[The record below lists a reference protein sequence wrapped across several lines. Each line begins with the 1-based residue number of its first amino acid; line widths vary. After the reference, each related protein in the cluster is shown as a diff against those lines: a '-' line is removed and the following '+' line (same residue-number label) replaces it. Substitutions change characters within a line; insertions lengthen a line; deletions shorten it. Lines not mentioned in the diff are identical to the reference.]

1 MSLLPPRLRPTRK
14 TLLRAGFACI
24 AAAMTALAP
33 VAATA
38 QDDDANSQSVIR
50 DTEVEAFLKTNTRPV
65 LTAAGLDPDKVHY
78 LIIASD
84 ELNAFSTFHLIIGIN
99 TGLIMAADNPNQL
112 FGVVAHETG
121 HLSGGHMMRTDEI
134 EAAGRAPMAIS
145 LGLGIIALLARAP
158 EVGAGLMASSP
169 GFGEL
174 NELHYMQTEESAADV
189 AGVKAME
196 KAGMS
201 GKGLEDFLYKFRDVE
216 TFSHA
221 EQYKFFQ
228 THPLS
233 RERIEAL
240 DAFVKK
246 QPHYNT
252 PDDPKVIEQFSIIKA
267 KLIGFM
273 ANPIKTYQL
282 YPDSDTSYAARY
294 ARAIATYKSGQW
306 DDALA
311 KVDDLIKEQPDNPY
325 LWELKG
331 QIYFE
336 TGRPKLAKPAHEKS
350 VALMPDAAL
359 LQLNLGQTL
368 IAIGDKD
375 DLNEAVTHLQ
385 QSVKSE
391 DDDSFAWQQLAQ
403 AYDGLGDAGNARLA
417 TAEAQFCDEDY
428 DAART
433 SAVWSQ
439 KYFKPDSPEVRRAR
453 DIVMATSSELG
464 VPVVEGETHRKRPQ
478 S

>member
-1 MSLLPPRLRPTRK
+1 MSLTSPRK
-14 TLLRAGFACI
+14 TFLRTG
-24 AAAMTALAP
+24 AAWLAAVLTLAAP
-33 VAATA
+33 VAAPA
-38 QDDDANSQSVIR
+38 QDIDPNSQAVIR
-50 DTEVEAFLKTNTRPV
+50 DTEVESFLKANTRPV
-65 LTAAGLDPDKVHY
+65 LSAAGLDPDKVHY
-78 LIIASD
+78 LLIASED
-84 ELNAFSTFHLIIGIN
+84 LNAFSTFRLVIGLN

-112 FGVVAHETG
+112 FGVISHETG

-134 EAAGRAPMAIS
+134 ERAGRAPMAIS

-158 EVGAGLMASSP
+158 QAGAGLMASST

-174 NELHYMQTEESAADV
+174 NMLHYMQTEESAADV

-201 GKGLEDFLYKFRDVE
+201 GKGLVDFFYKFRNVE

-221 EQYKFFQ
+221 DRYEFFS

-233 RERIEAL
+233 RERIQAL
-240 DAFVKK
+240 TDFVKK

-252 PDDPKVIEQFSIIKA
+252 PDDPKVIEQFNIIKA
-267 KLIGFM
+267 KLVGFM
-273 ANPIKTYQL
+273 DDPIKTYQL
-282 YPDSDTSYAARY
+282 YPETDTSFAARY
-294 ARAIATYKSGQW
+294 ARAIATYKGGQW
-306 DDALA
+306 DAALA
-311 KVDDLIKEQPDNPY
+311 KIDDLIKEQPDNPY

-350 VALMPDAAL
+350 VELMPQAAL

-375 DLNEAVTHLQ
+375 DLNEAVAHLQ
-385 QSVKSE
+385 KSVQYE
-391 DDDSFAWQQLAQ
+391 EDDSFAWQQLAQ
-403 AYDGLGDAGNARLA
+403 AYDALKDPGNARLA
-417 TAEAQFCDEDY
+417 TAEAQFYDDDL

-439 KYFKPDSPEVRRAR
+439 KYFKPDSPEFRRAR

-464 VPVVEGETHRKRPQ
+464 VPAVEGETRSHRPK

>member
-1 MSLLPPRLRPTRK
+1 
-14 TLLRAGFACI
+14 
-24 AAAMTALAP
+24 
-33 VAATA
+33 
-38 QDDDANSQSVIR
+38 
-50 DTEVEAFLKTNTRPV
+50 
-65 LTAAGLDPDKVHY
+65 
-78 LIIASD
+78 
-84 ELNAFSTFHLIIGIN
+84 
-99 TGLIMAADNPNQL
+99 
-112 FGVVAHETG
+112 
-121 HLSGGHMMRTDEI
+121 MMRTDEI
-134 EAAGRAPMAIS
+134 ERAGRAPMAIS
-145 LGLGIIALLARAP
+145 LGLGIIAMLARAP
-158 EVGAGLMASSP
+158 QAGAGLMASST

-174 NELHYMQTEESAADV
+174 NMLHYMQTEESAADV

-201 GKGLEDFLYKFRDVE
+201 GKGLVDFFYKFRNVE

-221 EQYKFFQ
+221 DRYEFFS

-233 RERIEAL
+233 RERIQAL
-240 DAFVKK
+240 TDFVKK

-252 PDDPKVIEQFSIIKA
+252 PDDPKVVEQFNIIKA
-267 KLIGFM
+267 KLVGFM
-273 ANPIKTYQL
+273 DDPVKTYQL
-282 YPDSDTSYAARY
+282 YPETDTSFAARY
-294 ARAIATYKSGQW
+294 ARAIATYKGGQW
-306 DDALA
+306 DAALA
-311 KVDDLIKEQPDNPY
+311 KLDDLIKEQPDNPY

-350 VALMPDAAL
+350 VELAPQAAL

-375 DLNEAVTHLQ
+375 NLTEAVEHLKK
-385 QSVKSE
+385 SVE
-391 DDDSFAWQQLAQ
+391 AEEDDSFAWQQLAQ
-403 AYDGLGDAGNARLA
+403 AYDALGKPGNARLA
-417 TAEAQFCDEDY
+417 TAEAQFYDDDL

-439 KYFKPDSPEVRRAR
+439 KYFQPDSPEFRRAR

-464 VPVVEGETHRKRPQ
+464 VPAVEGETRTHRPK

>member
-1 MSLLPPRLRPTRK
+1 MSHNPLRKSLLRNGVAWL
-14 TLLRAGFACI
+14 

-33 VAATA
+33 VAVNA
-38 QDDDANSQSVIR
+38 QDIDPNSQAVIR
-50 DTEVEAFLKTNTRPV
+50 DTEVETFLKTNTRPV
-65 LTAAGLDPDKVHY
+65 LAAAGLDPDKVHY

-84 ELNAFSTFHLIIGIN
+84 DLNAFSTFRLVIGIN

-112 FGVVAHETG
+112 FGVIAHETG

-134 EAAGRAPMAIS
+134 EKAGRAPMAIS
-145 LGLGIIALLARAP
+145 LGLGVIAMLARMP
-158 EVGAGLMASSP
+158 NVGAGLMASSS

-189 AGVKAME
+189 AGAKAME

-201 GKGLEDFLYKFRDVE
+201 GKGLVDFFYKFRNVE
-216 TFSHA
+216 TFNHA
-221 EQYKFFQ
+221 DRYAFFS

-233 RERIEAL
+233 RERIQAL
-240 DAFVKK
+240 TDFVKK
-246 QPHYNT
+246 QPHYAA
-252 PDDPKVIEQFSIIKA
+252 PDDPKVVEQFNIIKA
-267 KLIGFM
+267 KLVGFM
-273 ANPIKTYQL
+273 DDPIKTYQL
-282 YPDSDTSYAARY
+282 YPETDTSFAARY
-294 ARAIATYKSGQW
+294 ARAIATYKGGQW
-306 DDALA
+306 DQALA
-311 KVDDLIKEQPDNPY
+311 RIDDLLKEQPDNPY

-350 VALMPDAAL
+350 VALMPNAAL

-385 QSVKSE
+385 RSVE
-391 DDDSFAWQQLAQ
+391 EEEDDSFAWEQLAQ
-403 AYDGLGDAGNARLA
+403 AYDALNDPGNARLA
-417 TAEAQFCDEDY
+417 TAEAQFYDDNL

-439 KYFKPDSPEVRRAR
+439 KYFKPDSPEFRRAR

-464 VPVVEGETHRKRPQ
+464 IAPVEGETHSKRPKL
-478 S
+478 

>member
-1 MSLLPPRLRPTRK
+1 MSLISSRK
-14 TLLRAGFACI
+14 TLLRNGAAWV
-24 AAAMTALAP
+24 AAAMTIVAP
-33 VAATA
+33 MAASA
-38 QDDDANSQSVIR
+38 QDVDPNSQAIIR
-50 DTEVEAFLKTNTRPV
+50 DTEVESFLKTNTRPV
-65 LTAAGLDPDKVHY
+65 LAAAGLDPDKVHY
-78 LIIASD
+78 YLIASD
-84 ELNAFSTFHLIIGIN
+84 DLNAFSTFRLVIGLN

-112 FGVVAHETG
+112 FGVISHETG
-121 HLSGGHMMRTDEI
+121 HLSGGHMVRTDEI
-134 EAAGRAPMAIS
+134 EKAGRAPMAIS

-158 EVGAGLMASSP
+158 QAGAGLMASSQ

-174 NELHYMQTEESAADV
+174 NMLHYMQTEESAADV

-201 GKGLEDFLYKFRDVE
+201 GKGLVDFFYKFRNVE

-221 EQYKFFQ
+221 DRYEFFS

-233 RERIEAL
+233 RERIQAL
-240 DAFVKK
+240 SDFVKK

-252 PDDPKVIEQFSIIKA
+252 PDDPKVVEQFNIVRA
-267 KLIGFM
+267 KLVGFM
-273 ANPIKTYQL
+273 DDPIKTYQL
-282 YPDSDTSYAARY
+282 YPETDTSFAARY
-294 ARAIATYKSGQW
+294 ARAIATYKGGQW
-306 DDALA
+306 DQALSQ
-311 KVDDLIKEQPDNPY
+311 VDDLIKDQPDNPY

-350 VALMPDAAL
+350 VELKPDAAL

-368 IAIGDKD
+368 IALGDKD
-375 DLNEAVTHLQ
+375 DLNEAVVHLQ
-385 QSVKSE
+385 KSVE
-391 DDDSFAWQQLAQ
+391 AEEDDSFAWQQLAQ
-403 AYDGLGDAGNARLA
+403 AFDALGKPGNARLA
-417 TAEAQFCDEDY
+417 TAEAQFYDDDL

-439 KYFKPDSPEVRRAR
+439 KYFRPESPEFRRAR
-453 DIVMATSSELG
+453 DIVMSTSSELG
-464 VPVVEGETHRKRPQ
+464 IPPVEGETQSRRPK